1 VPTPEVIPPTK
12 LLSTVPIGAKRPDEL
27 VVTSDAG
34 AVEAALPE
42 KDTPEVGTET
52 TDPSVLDETGIIVLE
67 PVKTPPGPK
76 VIPLAEDEAAAD
88 VTEALPDAELEDT
101 VGRITIDGIMPED
114 ATIGSKRFELDELAA
129 DATDDGATTVL

>member
-1 VPTPEVIPPTK
+1 V
-12 LLSTVPIGAKRPDEL
+12 AA
-27 VVTSDAG
+27 SDAG

-42 KDTPEVGTET
+42 KDTPEVGTDT
-52 TDPSVLDETGIIVLE
+52 TVPSVLDEAGTTVLD

-88 VTEALPDAELEDT
+88 VTEALPDAESEET
-101 VGRITIDGIMPED
+101 VGRMTIDGIVPVE

-129 DATDDGATTVL
+129 DATDETDDGATTVL

>member
-1 VPTPEVIPPTK
+1 MPTSEVTPPTK
-12 LLSTVPIGAKRPDEL
+12 LLRAVPIGAKRPEL
-27 VVTSDAG
+27 ELTSDAG

-52 TDPSVLDETGIIVLE
+52 TDPSVLDETGTIVLE

-76 VIPLAEDEAAAD
+76 VIPVAEDEAADD
-88 VTEALPDAELEDT
+88 VTAALSDAEFESM
-101 VGRITIDGIMPED
+101 VGRTMIDGIAPDE

-129 DATDDGATTVL
+129 DEGETIVL